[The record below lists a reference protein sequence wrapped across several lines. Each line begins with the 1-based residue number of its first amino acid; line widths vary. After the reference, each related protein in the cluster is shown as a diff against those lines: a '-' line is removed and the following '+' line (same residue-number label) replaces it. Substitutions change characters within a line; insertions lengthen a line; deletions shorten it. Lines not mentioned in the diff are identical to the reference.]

1 MSRDQKPGKMRVV
14 GGTQAAPVAAA
25 PDTVDRRAAAAADST
40 PDAAPE
46 AGAESLLVPL
56 IVFLI
61 ACAIG
66 GAAVALL
73 GAGA

>member
-1 MSRDQKPGKMRVV
+1 MRVV
-14 GGTQAAPVAAA
+14 GGTQAAAA
-25 PDTVDRRAAAAADST
+25 PAVAETADRRT
-40 PDAAPE
+40 PE
-46 AGAESLLVPL
+46 AGGQASNAGPDAGAETLLVPL

-73 GAGA
+73 GVGA

>member
-14 GGTQAAPVAAA
+14 GGTRAAPPSAA
-25 PDTVDRRAAAAADST
+25 PETVDRRAPAVGDPATQAAS
-40 PDAAPE
+40 E

>member
-14 GGTQAAPVAAA
+14 GGTQATPAVAA
-25 PDTVDRRAAAAADST
+25 PDRVDRRAPTAGDRATEPVS
-40 PDAAPE
+40 E

-73 GAGA
+73 GVGA

>member
-25 PDTVDRRAAAAADST
+25 PETADRHAPAAGDPAAQ
-40 PDAAPE
+40 AASE